1 MDDDVIPPLS
11 NQIIQ
16 FLLSISSTEHN
27 TSDHQIEYP
36 RSFSQPNPDR
46 DVTHRRHVLRQRLH
60 DLAISTGRRDRI
72 LDWAELLLQL
82 EDQSVTFGLQRLEF
96 DETYTVNADDYV
108 DVTAYNSILQGLAD
122 GVGTGAGAPPAS
134 KAVIESLQTV
144 EVNETV
150 TDICVVCNDGV
161 YNNEEKSIVKRLPC
175 GHLYHGVCITPWLS
189 SRNTCPVCRFEFATD
204 DPEYEERRLQR
215 SVAMGSRVGD
225 GGRV

>member
-1 MDDDVIPPLS
+1 MNDDVIPPLS
-11 NQIIQ
+11 NQIVQ
-16 FLLSISSTEHN
+16 FLRSISSPEHHN
-27 TSDHQIEYP
+27 RFPQHDHEIEYD
-36 RSFSQPNPDR
+36 RTLSQPNR
-46 DVTHRRHVLRQRLH
+46 DRRHVLRQRLH
-60 DLAISTGRRDRI
+60 GLGISTGRRDRI

-108 DVTAYNSILQGLAD
+108 DILQGLAD
-122 GVGTGAGAPPAS
+122 GVGAGAPPAS

-161 YNNEEKSIVKRLPC
+161 YNNSDEEKVVKRLPC

-189 SRNTCPVCRFEFATD
+189 SRNTCPVCRFELATD
-204 DPEYEERRLQR
+204 DPVYEERRLQR
-215 SVAMGSRVGD
+215 SVAGD

>member
-16 FLLSISSTEHN
+16 FLRSISSTEHN
-27 TSDHQIEYP
+27 TSDHD
-36 RSFSQPNPDR
+36 RNLSQPNPDH
-46 DVTHRRHVLRQRLH
+46 DRRHVLRQRLH
-60 DLAISTGRRDRI
+60 DLGISTGRRDRI

-82 EDQSVTFGLQRLEF
+82 EDQSVTFGLQRLQF

-150 TDICVVCNDGV
+150 TDICEVCNDGV
-161 YNNEEKSIVKRLPC
+161 YNNEEKVIVKRLPC

-189 SRNTCPVCRFEFATD
+189 SRNIATD

-215 SVAMGSRVGD
+215 SMAMGSRVGD
-225 GGRV
+225 GGRVWCVFYFCFKL